1 MTQIC
6 SAAADCGSSH
16 YSVCYRT
23 TSGTIQLVNLR
34 SENVSSK
41 QPSTAYVS
49 IEFTD
54 VKQLPP
60 DSIYYGSSPP
70 DTLNYAFF
78 PNWKNYFFDAD
89 EIVCYPNVPSVPSKN
104 HRSIR
109 VTCASLFE
117 GFMFQAVKSVR
128 CASGLDTVELA
139 FLIPSVARAQHLDFI
154 KLCAQSVE
162 KRTPCKITLIY
173 EGKAALG
180 SAEAIGDFG
189 GFTFDKATKQNHES
203 CNLAASNIDNVV
215 DQLVRAD
222 FVDLRFHNRHLLYQ
236 RIMELKNDYTSGDVF
251 LDLTGIFD
259 PFQFY
264 GHYALYS
271 WFKERGTTDGFE
283 NGAKQF
289 LQTIPFY
296 EDGERCCSQYFH
308 QRQISMTYVD
318 FRQQMLEYIRNF
330 NDSSEFKFIKPC
342 QEFNKLI
349 KIVQNRKVLKKVL
362 TQALC
367 FEDFNSNERIVCIC
381 QQLVSSHSQ
390 QYQSLLYKA
399 VADISLQQ
407 WKKRLNSNFLIIMGE
422 FQSQTI
428 IESYKFSNDK
438 IGISLPSGIYQQIC
452 TAVCA
457 QLANNFGL
465 FLQSNKCKTFKITGG
480 FSQSPFLLNQLA
492 QNSYIQQI
500 TKKSKDSLIQ
510 HIKKSLI
517 IPPYEIVKNAI
528 GMKQSMTDSENL
540 IYKHYYLNIDKS
552 GNLKY
557 EEVNVTTSHKNRVCI
572 DEGTSGSLLSYIPA
586 GHKYTDD
593 MTINDLPA
601 QQDRIRK
608 IDDVEFKAGTKTP
621 SFCVVDIPA
630 AYQLATSGLS
640 LQHSEDLS
648 NYQQVFDKYFTLQM
662 LPISDIRRIFLFG
675 NVNKDALSEQ
685 LLSNNHDDATLVQS
699 SKPMSAKEKLL
710 RKKQE
715 AQAKQEVEPEP
726 KSTSV
731 EEVGQKLTAKQK
743 MALAKLQK
751 TQQQTTDV
759 SPSTSGVHINEFLI
773 VDYWKRY
780 LYQNQQVQYPLNP
793 QIVQRYTFNGQSIEL
808 KLPVAYFYI
817 SHLSHFYHTFI
828 QDQGDMVSYY
838 NQLGLTL
845 TVPCAAKQQHL
856 TFLRECCRVANLPD
870 DIVFVYEPNSA
881 FSFIF
886 HQDRLRGTNIF
897 KDGYVIVVDVGG
909 GTTDVSLL
917 KVDTEGG
924 TFNVINFYEINYAGN
939 NVIDKVFENL
949 GVQSGLLQQLS
960 SGTRS
965 QFRESVKSQ
974 IELLTVLNSS
984 DRNVEEVIIV
994 IESKKNKTSDAENLA
1009 LEQLYAILDGLSSCY
1024 NDSEQ
1029 RLVKIREY
1037 QISSKL
1043 FYDSI
1048 GFVQQQI
1055 QERTL
1060 DFSDLNRILETNYK
1074 VQIVCAGG
1082 MGSSLSFRSSFTEK
1096 IKTLKYSY
1104 IKLQETPN
1112 FQSAIARGGLFLKS
1126 EKDYVDFGAPFIQRG
1141 SEEEEKFIDNNEI
1154 LMKSTVHI
1162 LTFRYIQLAL
1172 SIQKSTFIESGKRWS
1187 QGDVNI
1193 TATSSYNGI
1202 SFAVHVEH
1210 KWSVIGTTSNYF
1222 YLCQVPLEYINLLHP
1237 QENSTPAGWVQYLY
1251 DINITLSKP
1260 DNILNILTDIDK
1272 DKRPFAALTVDVSLK
1287 NSSTCITSNF
1297 NLFRY
1302 FPVDLQSLQLEK
1314 EKGKIFI
1321 SQCCVYHNLV
1331 QYIDNVKKNYGKHT
1345 ILCKKCVLKL
1355 PIQKWKLK

>member
-1 MTQIC
+1 
-6 SAAADCGSSH
+6 
-16 YSVCYRT
+16 
-23 TSGTIQLVNLR
+23 
-34 SENVSSK
+34 
-41 QPSTAYVS
+41 
-49 IEFTD
+49 
-54 VKQLPP
+54 
-60 DSIYYGSSPP
+60 
-70 DTLNYAFF
+70 
-78 PNWKNYFFDAD
+78 
-89 EIVCYPNVPSVPSKN
+89 
-104 HRSIR
+104 
-109 VTCASLFE
+109 
-117 GFMFQAVKSVR
+117 
-128 CASGLDTVELA
+128 
-139 FLIPSVARAQHLDFI
+139 
-154 KLCAQSVE
+154 
-162 KRTPCKITLIY
+162 
-173 EGKAALG
+173 
-180 SAEAIGDFG
+180 
-189 GFTFDKATKQNHES
+189 
-203 CNLAASNIDNVV
+203 
-215 DQLVRAD
+215 
-222 FVDLRFHNRHLLYQ
+222 
-236 RIMELKNDYTSGDVF
+236 
-251 LDLTGIFD
+251 
-259 PFQFY
+259 
-264 GHYALYS
+264 
-271 WFKERGTTDGFE
+271 
-283 NGAKQF
+283 
-289 LQTIPFY
+289 
-296 EDGERCCSQYFH
+296 
-308 QRQISMTYVD
+308 
-318 FRQQMLEYIRNF
+318 
-330 NDSSEFKFIKPC
+330 
-342 QEFNKLI
+342 
-349 KIVQNRKVLKKVL
+349 
-362 TQALC
+362 
-367 FEDFNSNERIVCIC
+367 
-381 QQLVSSHSQ
+381 
-390 QYQSLLYKA
+390 
-399 VADISLQQ
+399 
-407 WKKRLNSNFLIIMGE
+407 
-422 FQSQTI
+422 
-428 IESYKFSNDK
+428 
-438 IGISLPSGIYQQIC
+438 
-452 TAVCA
+452 
-457 QLANNFGL
+457 
-465 FLQSNKCKTFKITGG
+465 
-480 FSQSPFLLNQLA
+480 
-492 QNSYIQQI
+492 
-500 TKKSKDSLIQ
+500 
-510 HIKKSLI
+510 
-517 IPPYEIVKNAI
+517 
-528 GMKQSMTDSENL
+528 
-540 IYKHYYLNIDKS
+540 
-552 GNLKY
+552 
-557 EEVNVTTSHKNRVCI
+557 
-572 DEGTSGSLLSYIPA
+572 
-586 GHKYTDD
+586 
-593 MTINDLPA
+593 
-601 QQDRIRK
+601 
-608 IDDVEFKAGTKTP
+608 
-621 SFCVVDIPA
+621 
-630 AYQLATSGLS
+630 
-640 LQHSEDLS
+640 
-648 NYQQVFDKYFTLQM
+648 
-662 LPISDIRRIFLFG
+662 
-675 NVNKDALSEQ
+675 
-685 LLSNNHDDATLVQS
+685 
-699 SKPMSAKEKLL
+699 
-710 RKKQE
+710 
-715 AQAKQEVEPEP
+715 
-726 KSTSV
+726 
-731 EEVGQKLTAKQK
+731 
-743 MALAKLQK
+743 
-751 TQQQTTDV
+751 
-759 SPSTSGVHINEFLI
+759 
-773 VDYWKRY
+773 
-780 LYQNQQVQYPLNP
+780 
-793 QIVQRYTFNGQSIEL
+793 
-808 KLPVAYFYI
+808 
-817 SHLSHFYHTFI
+817 
-828 QDQGDMVSYY
+828 MVSYY